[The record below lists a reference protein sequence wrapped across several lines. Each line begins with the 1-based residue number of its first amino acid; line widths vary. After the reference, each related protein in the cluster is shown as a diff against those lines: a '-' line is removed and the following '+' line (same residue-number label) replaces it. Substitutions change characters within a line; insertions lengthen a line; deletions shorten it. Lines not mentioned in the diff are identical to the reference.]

1 MFVNTGMDE
10 RLKNEIAHGKYLLAH
25 DPGEVWNWK
34 TPAGKERW
42 ARRAEMLTRHLTAG
56 MKVLE
61 IGCGTGYFSKEL
73 VRTGADITAIDISP
87 DLLLVAAQKVT
98 ANNIIFQV
106 ENAYAMTLAN
116 DSFDFIVGSSVLH
129 HLDVELALKEFRRV
143 LKPGGVLRFTEPNM
157 LNPQIALQKN
167 IPLIKRRMGDS
178 PDETAFFRRSL
189 KKQLAKGGFI
199 DYLIRPFDFLHPQIP
214 ACLISFFR
222 PICSLLERTPI
233 LSEFAGS
240 LYIEARK

>member
-1 MFVNTGMDE
+1 MFMKTGMDE

-25 DPGEVWNWK
+25 DPGEVWNWE

-42 ARRAEMLTRHLTAG
+42 ARRAGMLAHHLTAG
-56 MKVLE
+56 TKVLE

-98 ANNIIFQV
+98 TNNIVFQV
-106 ENAYAMTLAN
+106 QNAYAMNFAD
-116 DSFDFIVGSSVLH
+116 DSFDFIVGSSILH
-129 HLDVELALKEFRRV
+129 HLDVEQALQECHRA
-143 LKPGGVLRFTEPNM
+143 LKPGGTLWFTEPNM

-167 IPLIKRRMGDS
+167 IPFIKKRMGDS
-178 PDETAFFRRSL
+178 PDETAFFRWSL
-189 KKQLAKGGFI
+189 KKQLAKAGFI
-199 DYLIRPFDFLHPQIP
+199 DISIRPFDFLHPQIP
-214 ACLISFFR
+214 ECLISFFR
-222 PICSLLERTPI
+222 PICSFLERTPI